1 MDKSCIKSKINF
13 ILLINETVKK
23 MNRYLKKIA
32 ATFFLISSGLMLKAQ
47 SITLD
52 SCYVWA
58 RENYPLIK
66 QYELIAKSKEY
77 TLQNISKGYLPQ
89 ININGQATYQS
100 DVTQLPKGI
109 PGVSVLSK
117 DQYKIYA
124 EVNQVIYDG
133 GVLKEQK
140 KLQESNSMVAGQQL
154 EVELYKI
161 QDRINQLYFGIL
173 LIDEQ
178 LKQIALTQNDI
189 QLGLRKINAQI
200 ANGTALRSNADV
212 LKAQLL
218 KAGQQMTELNFK
230 RKALTEMLALFVNK
244 PLDEKTIF
252 IKPENI
258 TSSGEIKRPE
268 LIMFDYQ
275 NKIFDAQNSFLSAK
289 NRPKLSFFVQGG
301 YGRPAFNIL
310 SNNFDPFYIAGLRL
324 TFPLSGF
331 YTIKNERELIN
342 IDRESTEVQ
351 KNTFLFNTRL
361 AIKQQ
366 TADISKFYDLLKTD
380 DEIITLR
387 TNVKKSALAQL
398 ENGVINSSDYL
409 REVNEEDGARQNKI
423 LHEIQLLVAQYN
435 ERNTTGE

>member
-1 MDKSCIKSKINF
+1 
-13 ILLINETVKK
+13 
-23 MNRYLKKIA
+23 MNGYLKKIV
-32 ATFFLISSGLMLKAQ
+32 ATFFLITSVLMLKAQ
-47 SITLD
+47 SNSITLD

-58 RENYPLIK
+58 RKNYPLVK
-66 QYELIAKSKEY
+66 QYELIIKSNAY
-77 TLQNISKGYLPQ
+77 TLENISKGYLPQ
-89 ININGQATYQS
+89 INIKGQATYQS

-124 EVNQVIYDG
+124 EVNQLIYDG

-140 KLQESNSMVAGQQL
+140 KLKDANSVVAGQQL
-154 EVELYKI
+154 EVELYKLK
-161 QDRINQLYFGIL
+161 DRINQLYFGIL

-178 LKQIALTQNDI
+178 LKQNTLNKSDI
-189 QLGLRKINAQI
+189 QLGLAKINAQV
-200 ANGTALRSNADV
+200 ANGTALQSSADA
-212 LKAQLL
+212 LKAELL
-218 KAGQQMTELNFK
+218 KGAQQTIELLSN
-230 RKALTEMLALFVNK
+230 RKAFTDMLGLFINK
-244 PLDEKTIF
+244 ALDEKTIF
-252 IKPENI
+252 IKPKNI
-258 TSSGEIKRPE
+258 ASGGEIKRPE
-268 LIMFDYQ
+268 LIMYDYQ
-275 NKIFDAQNSFLSAK
+275 NKIFDAQNNLLKAK

-310 SNNFDPFYIAGLRL
+310 SNNFDPFYIGGLRL

-342 IDRESTEVQ
+342 ISRESTEVQ
-351 KNTFLFNTRL
+351 KNIFLFNTRL

-366 TADISKFYDLLKTD
+366 SADIIKLYDLLKTD

-387 TNVKKSALAQL
+387 TNVKKAALAQL

-409 REVNEEDGARQNKI
+409 REVNAEDGARQNKI
-423 LHEIQLLVAQYN
+423 LHEIQLLMAQYN